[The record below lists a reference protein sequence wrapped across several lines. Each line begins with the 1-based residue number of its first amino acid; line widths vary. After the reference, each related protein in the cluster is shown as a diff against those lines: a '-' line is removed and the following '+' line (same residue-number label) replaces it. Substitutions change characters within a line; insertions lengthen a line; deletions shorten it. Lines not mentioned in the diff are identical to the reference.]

1 MKYQNYIFDLYG
13 TLVDIHTDENNE
25 MTTQQGGRIERQSK
39 AAIQKSKLNSIAGH
53 LQFIIGFVLL
63 QRLNVFS
70 FFREKYEDD

>member
-1 MKYQNYIFDLYG
+1 
-13 TLVDIHTDENNE
+13 

-63 QRLNVFS
+63 QRLNVVS